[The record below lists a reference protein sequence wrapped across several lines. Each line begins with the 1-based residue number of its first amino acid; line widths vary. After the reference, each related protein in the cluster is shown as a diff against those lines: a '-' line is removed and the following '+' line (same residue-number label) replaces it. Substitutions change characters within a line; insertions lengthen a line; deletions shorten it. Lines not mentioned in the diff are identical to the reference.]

1 MEIIHPQFSVLTPPD
16 GGKAHSPRQGRHDR
30 SLGITSIRFTRP
42 GWCASEC
49 FRANMT
55 RNVSRGPL
63 RGPVIFCR
71 FFPGLR
77 SFVADAGLSAQT
89 PPGLQF
95 KKMRT
100 LLRTLPLAVG
110 CNPFRISPPQTD
122 IPSSATIPSPPARSP
137 THSVAGGSVSIRGLF
152 PFLPGRVLD
161 RSANLRICPAVGDS
175 RPLSGYGDPRSRV
188 FRDSETERIDFPRF
202 GKRVKCIQNRPS
214 QPLPVDT
221 RRSGVDFLSSVWHGM
236 KHGL

>member
-110 CNPFRISPPQTD
+110 CNPFRISPPPTD
-122 IPSSATIPSPPARSP
+122 
-137 THSVAGGSVSIRGLF
+137 
-152 PFLPGRVLD
+152 LP
-161 RSANLRICPAVGDS
+161 
-175 RPLSGYGDPRSRV
+175 
-188 FRDSETERIDFPRF
+188 
-202 GKRVKCIQNRPS
+202 PS
-214 QPLPVDT
+214 QPFPLHLPAVLRTALQAGPCQSVVYSLSSRAGCWTGAQISAFAQRSATAVRSADTEIRAPVFSENRKRKELIFRGSENGSNASKTGLHNRCVSIPVDPGLISVPP
-221 RRSGVDFLSSVWHGM
+221 SGM
-236 KHGL
+236 E